1 MIHRDIKPENILVNS
16 CLKIRGFGC
25 AKPLRK
31 PYVPGEMRGHRAA
44 ILLTG
49 AANAHPLI
57 RNGRGHVGARVR
69 LNIGGATVQGHH
81 VLADHMLMHI
91 LDLCETL

>member
-1 MIHRDIKPENILVNS
+1 MIHRDIKPENIIVNS

-49 AANAHPLI
+49 AYIGPVRDTIETTKNSSFTTNKYSCI
-57 RNGRGHVGARVR
+57 TKDYRINSSINQQNNRG
-69 LNIGGATVQGHH
+69 T
-81 VLADHMLMHI
+81 
-91 LDLCETL
+91 